1 MSELHTQLLEWYAQH
16 SRVLPWRDRPVGTR
30 DPYRTWLS
38 ETLLQQTQVSRASAY
53 FAAFLSAFPT
63 VQDLALAPLEAV
75 LKLWE
80 GAGYYA
86 RARNLH
92 AAARAIALYGFPA
105 TLVGWRAL
113 PGVGRYTAGAVLS
126 LSRNAALPVV
136 DGNVRRVLAR
146 LFLKSDPTEAWLWER
161 AATLLETTQPGAWNE
176 ALIELGATIC
186 TPKKPRCATCPISSA
201 CAAFKTA
208 RVLEIPAPKARVAA
222 QQVRAVALLMTDGQ
236 RVYLEQ
242 RAPSGLLGGLHGVP
256 LEVITATRDC
266 ALTVLLERYGVP
278 PMGAW
283 VGRVSHTMTHRQFEL
298 EIYRVM
304 SPTALPLESPQAVAL
319 SKLDQKI
326 VASIDSRGCSDHA
339 LPLELLK

>member
-1 MSELHTQLLEWYAQH
+1 MSELHTQLLEWYAEH
-16 SRVLPWRDRPVGTR
+16 ARVLPWRDRPAGTR

-63 VQDLALAPLEAV
+63 VQDLAAAKIEAV

-92 AAARAIALYGFPA
+92 AAAEKIALHGFPA
-105 TLVGWRAL
+105 TLIGWRSL

-146 LFLKSDPTEAWLWER
+146 LFLEPNPREDWLWEQ
-161 AATLLETTQPGAWNE
+161 ATTLLETTQPGAWNE
-176 ALIELGATIC
+176 ALIELGAVIC
-186 TPKKPRCATCPISSA
+186 APKRPRCAICPIASA
-201 CAAFKTA
+201 CMAFKAA
-208 RVLEIPAPKARVAA
+208 RVAEIPAPKARIAP
-222 QQVRAVALLMTDGQ
+222 QQVHAVALLVTDGS

-242 RAPSGLLGGLHGVP
+242 RAPNGLLGGLHGVP
-256 LEVITATRDC
+256 LAVITATRER
-266 ALTVLLERYGVP
+266 ALAVLLERYGLAAT
-278 PMGAW
+278 GAW
-283 VGRVSHTMTHRQFEL
+283 VGRVLHTMTHRQFDL
-298 EIYRVM
+298 EVYRVI
-304 SPTALPLESPQAVAL
+304 SATALPLESPETVAL
-319 SKLDQKI
+319 PKLDQKI
-326 VASIDSRGCSDHA
+326 AA
-339 LPLELLK
+339 LMALEGPF